1 MTWKGWTPLPAAPGP
16 GVASISGS
24 ASPAH
29 RRAPPCVRLRHAV
42 VQPRPRATCR
52 LPPLVL
58 PLALPVT
65 SPLHGS
71 VRFRLAFPPSGWLR
85 CPSLPHATEVSG
97 DGVGLAAV
105 GPFAGDPTPGEGMDN
120 ELSTPPIRD
129 ARGVP
134 GLV

>member
-16 GVASISGS
+16 GAASISGS

-29 RRAPPCVRLRHAV
+29 CRAPPRVRLRHTVA
-42 VQPRPRATCR
+42 QPRPRATGG
-52 LPPLVL
+52 LPVVL
-58 PLALPVT
+58 PLALPLT
-65 SPLHGS
+65 SPPRGPA
-71 VRFRLAFPPSGWLR
+71 RFRLAFPPSGWLR

-105 GPFAGDPTPGEGMDN
+105 GPFAGDPTPGEGTDD